1 MTQARILI
9 VDDNQTNRM
18 ILMKNVG
25 ALGGRGDSVAG
36 GAKALESLR
45 NAQRAG
51 DPYHVVLLDMQMPGM
66 DGEQTARAIK
76 SDPGIKDVKIIIL
89 TSMGQRGDA
98 VRLAALGCSAYL
110 LKPVKQQ
117 MLFDAVVAVLSR
129 EEEPRPSLITR
140 HKLNEQRKLSQ
151 RILLAEDN
159 AINQK
164 LAVVLLQK
172 AGYSVDAV
180 ETGAQALQKVQ
191 GNQYNAVLMD
201 VQMPEMDGFEAT
213 HQIREWEK
221 SNDQHIPII
230 AMTAHAMPGDRERC
244 LEAGMDDYVSKP
256 LQPKVLF
263 AALDRWMR
271 ATDKTTIEETE
282 LSQDYSSPENV
293 FSGNLDEGLFGEM
306 PSASL
311 PTEEAAS
318 ISYPVS
324 PADAL
329 PVDLESA
336 LSRFGDDRD
345 FMMEMFQEYRA
356 HLKTRVEEIRT
367 AWQEDDSNRLCR
379 LAHNLKGVSLNFNA
393 EPLANVAL
401 KLEELGRREDLS
413 DAPALIAQLDVEAR
427 RLEEYSLTNL

>member
-1 MTQARILI
+1 M
-9 VDDNQTNRM
+9 
-18 ILMKNVG
+18 
-25 ALGGRGDSVAG
+25 AG

-356 HLKTRVEEIRT
+356 R
-367 AWQEDDSNRLCR
+367 S
-379 LAHNLKGVSLNFNA
+379 
-393 EPLANVAL
+393 
-401 KLEELGRREDLS
+401 
-413 DAPALIAQLDVEAR
+413 
-427 RLEEYSLTNL
+427 